1 MMFTIAILIMAG
13 ATASILSCMTISHI
27 ERAEKVIRRRCEE

>member
-1 MMFTIAILIMAG
+1 MIYIITILVVAG
-13 ATASILSCMTISHI
+13 ATASILSCLTISHI